1 MGGRLYGLDA
11 LRGVAALAVATF
23 HLAYTYKLPPVPIGF
38 SVAVDLFF
46 IVSGFVMTRTY
57 EDRLRGGLTTL
68 GFIGL
73 RYRRLFLP
81 LAIGST
87 IGLAVTAAML
97 GPSIP
102 MAVAY
107 LLILLFLPGG
117 GPHAFALNVPAW
129 SLFVEI
135 VANALHGAI
144 FARLSNARLLVLAG
158 LFGVVAA
165 GAAEGHMSWGADIVA
180 ILWLIPREL
189 TCYLV
194 GIWMFRRYGDAPL
207 GHHPVAAVVA
217 LAVLL
222 SVAST
227 NAVFEIAA
235 LVACPFIVRASL
247 GLPRTQWAVWAG
259 ALSYPL
265 YATHTPVI
273 LVSFWTGFHPAVGA
287 AMVAV
292 VAIAVTLV
300 FEIRRRPHVFGAK
313 RSSAP
318 GAEA

>member
-1 MGGRLYGLDA
+1 MAGRLYGLDA

-23 HLAYTYKLPPVPIGF
+23 HLAETYHLPAVPIGY

-46 IVSGFVMTRTY
+46 ILSGFVMTRTY
-57 EDRLRGGLTTL
+57 EDRLRDGLTTL

-102 MAVAY
+102 MTAAY
-107 LLILLFLPGG
+107 LLILLFLPAG

-129 SLFVEI
+129 SVFVEI

-144 FARLSNARLLVLAG
+144 FARLSNARLLVLTG
-158 LFGVVAA
+158 LCGVLAA
-165 GAAEGHMSWGADIVA
+165 GAAEGHMYWGADIVS

-207 GHHPVAAVVA
+207 GHHPIAAVVA
-217 LAVLL
+217 LVILL
-222 SVAST
+222 GIALT

-235 LVACPFIVRASL
+235 LAACPFIVRASL
-247 GLPRTQWAVWAG
+247 SLPRTQWAAWAG

-265 YATHTPVI
+265 YATHFPVI
-273 LVSFWTGFHPAVGA
+273 LVSFWTGLHPAAGA
-287 AMVAV
+287 ALVAT
-292 VAIAVTLV
+292 VAIAVTLA
-300 FEIRRRPHVFGAK
+300 FEIRRRPLAI
-313 RSSAP
+313 SQELP
-318 GAEA
+318 GQAA